1 MCATRHLPH
10 VVVAFSL
17 NTQNG
22 KCKMSFVFFLLS
34 FFLFLSILSGYRL
47 IDAALQ
53 IDKKKNNKKKHDVY
67 KFCFVSVL
75 VVVVFICFCFVFF
88 SFFANFC
95 FAFHLSLFLLRIGG
109 GGGYLCVCVCVCNG
123 GSMIYGYY
131 DTIAGGWG

>member
-1 MCATRHLPH
+1 MLLWPQPEHTKWQM
-10 VVVAFSL
+10 
-17 NTQNG
+17 QNE
-22 KCKMSFVFFLLS
+22 FRLFLTF

-67 KFCFVSVL
+67 KFCFVSVV
-75 VVVVFICFCFVFF
+75 VVVVFICFCFVVSFF
-88 SFFANFC
+88 SFFFLC
-95 FAFHLSLFLLRIGG
+95 QFLFRVSFVTFFVAHWR